1 MNQEQFHILLEA
13 YVTGTI
19 SKENRTLFF
28 SLLEDPVYR
37 NQFEKVLEA
46 EWNRA
51 AYEDAPN
58 EEIAQLIHQQVMHTI
73 SGAKVVPLRRTPVFR
88 MRNIAAAAVLT
99 FIIAGAYFF
108 MTQRSSDGD
117 DMNIGANNNPVGEQT
132 PGSNKA
138 VLILNDGK
146 SLLLDSTKS
155 GILARQG
162 ETTLV
167 ISNGVLTY
175 KAEGK
180 AGGVSFNTV
189 RTPNGAQ
196 YHLRLADGTDVW
208 LNAASSLRFPTAFQ
222 GADRIVAIT
231 GEAYFEVAHDA
242 AKPFR
247 VQTNGSQV
255 EVLGTRF
262 NVNAYE
268 DGGQWK
274 TTLIQGKVR
283 VTRDKAKVVLLPGH
297 QARLNA
303 VTGRF
308 DVKAANIEEAL
319 AWKNGNFQF
328 ENTDIKTVM
337 NQIARWYNVEVVFKD
352 GIPEGH
358 YRFIIP
364 RNTPVS
370 SLITILN
377 AGGIECKLEDK
388 RIIVLK

>member
-1 MNQEQFHILLEA
+1 
-13 YVTGTI
+13 
-19 SKENRTLFF
+19 
-28 SLLEDPVYR
+28 
-37 NQFEKVLEA
+37 
-46 EWNRA
+46 
-51 AYEDAPN
+51 
-58 EEIAQLIHQQVMHTI
+58 
-73 SGAKVVPLRRTPVFR
+73 
-88 MRNIAAAAVLT
+88 
-99 FIIAGAYFF
+99 
-108 MTQRSSDGD
+108 
-117 DMNIGANNNPVGEQT
+117 
-132 PGSNKA
+132 
-138 VLILNDGK
+138 
-146 SLLLDSTKS
+146 LLDSTKS

-247 VQTNGSQV
+247 VETNGSQV